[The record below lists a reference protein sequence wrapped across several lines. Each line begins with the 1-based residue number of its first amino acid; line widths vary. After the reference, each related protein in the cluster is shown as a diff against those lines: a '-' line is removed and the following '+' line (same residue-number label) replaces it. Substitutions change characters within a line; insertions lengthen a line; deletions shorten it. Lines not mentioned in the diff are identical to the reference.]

1 MTLNNQLYFSRT
13 AQPTLKKTNK
23 QRKTMVATLTYTSVK
38 LKLQNIIW
46 MVFRNKAEYQKPN
59 IYVAFKQVS

>member
-1 MTLNNQLYFSRT
+1 
-13 AQPTLKKTNK
+13 
-23 QRKTMVATLTYTSVK
+23 MVATLTYTSVK

-46 MVFRNKAEYQKPN
+46 MVFHNKAEYRKPN